1 MAYDKNI
8 TITNWT
14 DNPTTTNLN
23 FLAPSQ
29 FVFTMQRLGGVSFTC
44 QTANIPN
51 ISLQPSQQF
60 SRMKDV
66 PFPGDTISYGDLL
79 ITFLIDENLS
89 NFKALQDWMT
99 QITAKLDTEDYN
111 RYISRQPGFPEAGN
125 KQLKPIAPT
134 MTDATMTITD
144 SNNNAN
150 VEVRFKDLFPT
161 SVEAL
166 QFDVTDTSFPYLTA
180 SASFAFSFYE
190 LVRI

>member
-1 MAYDKNI
+1 MY
-8 TITNWT
+8 
-14 DNPTTTNLN
+14 L
-23 FLAPSQ
+23 L
-29 FVFTMQRLGGVSFTC
+29 
-44 QTANIPN
+44 
-51 ISLQPSQQF
+51 
-60 SRMKDV
+60 
-66 PFPGDTISYGDLL
+66 PGDTISYGDLL

-111 RYISRQPGFPEAGN
+111 RYISRQAEFPEASN

-166 QFDVTDTSFPYLTA
+166 QFDVTDTTMPYLTA